1 MSRQKY
7 VVQLADDERERLQ
20 KLVRGGV
27 SPAREVVR
35 ARILLKADA
44 GWTVVRIADLVS
56 VPYPYRL
63 AYRLSTP
70 IVKAGA
76 EQVLAAIRW
85 RHRLRTGGY
94 TI

>member
-44 GWTVVRIADLVS
+44 GWTVVRIADALGCGSGYS
-56 VPYPYRL
+56 VPYQ
-63 AYRLSTP
+63 
-70 IVKAGA
+70 KALFG
-76 EQVLAAIRW
+76 
-85 RHRLRTGGY
+85 
-94 TI
+94 

>member
-44 GWTVVRIADLVS
+44 GWTVVRIADALDVAPATVCRIKKRFLDEGLQRRPRGAAAS
-56 VPYPYRL
+56 RQ
-63 AYRLSTP
+63 AAQ
-70 IVKAGA
+70 AGR
-76 EQVLAAIRW
+76 E
-85 RHRLRTGGY
+85 G
-94 TI
+94 

>member
-35 ARILLKADA
+35 ARILSRCRLDGGLADA
-44 GWTVVRIADLVS
+44 LDVA
-56 VPYPYRL
+56 P
-63 AYRLSTP
+63 TP
-70 IVKAGA
+70 PSSRKALFG
-76 EQVLAAIRW
+76 
-85 RHRLRTGGY
+85 
-94 TI
+94 